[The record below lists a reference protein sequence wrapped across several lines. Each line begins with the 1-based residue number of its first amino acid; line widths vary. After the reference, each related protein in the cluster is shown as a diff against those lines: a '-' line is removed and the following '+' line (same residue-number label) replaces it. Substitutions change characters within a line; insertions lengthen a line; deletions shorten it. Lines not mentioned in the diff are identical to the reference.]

1 MKAGCRE
8 LFSKQKSKGLDGN
21 SKEKKKKEQTQHVDR
36 GWSGVGNK
44 PFQSLIS
51 VIHVIC

>member
-21 SKEKKKKEQTQHVDR
+21 SKEKKKK
-36 GWSGVGNK
+36 NK
-44 PFQSLIS
+44 PNMLTGDGL
-51 VIHVIC
+51 V